1 MVSLANS
8 LIFVAISH
16 LGFVNIALY
25 LQIKMGTPNDM
36 IFHDLNF
43 DDRGQTCYHILC
55 YRGNY
60 DCLVALLNYER
71 MCLKKVMYD
80 QLGKEKSRYRM
91 KTMDI
96 KQGELDRTIQH
107 DAETIRRH

>member
-1 MVSLANS
+1 
-8 LIFVAISH
+8 
-16 LGFVNIALY
+16 
-25 LQIKMGTPNDM
+25 
-36 IFHDLNF
+36 
-43 DDRGQTCYHILC
+43 
-55 YRGNY
+55 
-60 DCLVALLNYER
+60 

>member
-1 MVSLANS
+1 
-8 LIFVAISH
+8 
-16 LGFVNIALY
+16 
-25 LQIKMGTPNDM
+25 MGTPNDM

-43 DDRGQTCYHILC
+43 DENGQTCYHIVC
-55 YRGNY
+55 YRGNL

-96 KQGELDRTIQH
+96 KQGELDRTI
-107 DAETIRRH
+107 

>member
-1 MVSLANS
+1 M
-8 LIFVAISH
+8 FYSH

-25 LQIKMGTPNDM
+25 LQTKMGTPNDM

-43 DDRGQTCYHILC
+43 DDNGQTCYHIVC

-80 QLGKEKSRYRM
+80 
-91 KTMDI
+91 
-96 KQGELDRTIQH
+96 
-107 DAETIRRH
+107 